1 MYRILIMTYPEAAI
15 GYRLSGADVLEFKE
29 DEAITSSLE
38 EIFKKKDYGLLA
50 VEEGMLKNV
59 PEDLMKKIAREGI
72 PVVVPINTP
81 KGWYGA
87 ETAESYIARIIRKAI
102 GYEVKIKR

>member
-1 MYRILIMTYPEAAI
+1 MYRILIMTYPEVAT

-38 EIFKKKDYGLLA
+38 EIFKKKVYGLLA
-50 VEEGMLKNV
+50 VEEVMLENV

>member
-15 GYRLSGADVLEFKE
+15 GYRLSGADVLEFRE
-29 DEAITSSLE
+29 DEAIRSSLE
-38 EIFKKKDYGLLA
+38 EILKNKVYGLLA
-50 VEEGMLKNV
+50 VEEGMLKHV
-59 PEDLMKKIAREGI
+59 PEDLMKKIAREGM